1 MSGALSRSADAGRA
15 PVSQVLHQAKYDLR
29 TYFRDPR
36 ARGFTIALPVLLLLL
51 FGYIF
56 RNQSFTYEGIT
67 VSGVSYYL
75 SRMIVLDVVGSTLSN
90 LVVNVVTKRETGA
103 LRRRRASP
111 VPVSALISGDVITS
125 EVSSV
130 AITILLVLIAWL
142 AFGVHLTGA
151 AAALVLVTVIVGTAC
166 LCGVAYAVAT
176 FVKSQ
181 ESAGPLVMLIMF
193 ALNAISGIYV
203 PESLFPAWMRDVAQ
217 VLPIRPLATAM
228 QAAIDPSTNGGR
240 QFAWQDLLIVL
251 AWGAVGT
258 LLAVRRFSWSPSF
271 RS

>member
-1 MSGALSRSADAGRA
+1 MTM
-15 PVSQVLHQAKYDLR
+15 VSLIAHQAKYDLR
-29 TYFRDPR
+29 TYIRDPR
-36 ARGFTIALPVLLLLL
+36 ARGFTMALPVLLLLL

-56 RNQSFTYEGIT
+56 RHESFSYGGTTI
-67 VSGVSYYL
+67 SGVSYYL

-103 LRRRRASP
+103 LKRRRASP
-111 VPVSALISGDVITS
+111 VRTSALIGGDVITS
-125 EVSSV
+125 EVS
-130 AITILLVLIAWL
+130 ALGITVVLVLIGWL
-142 AFGVHLTGA
+142 AFSVHLTAAGA
-151 AAALVLVTVIVGTAC
+151 GLVLLTVIIGTAC
-166 LCGVAYAVAT
+166 LAGVGYAVST

-193 ALNAISGIYV
+193 ALNAISGIYI
-203 PESLFPAWMRDVAQ
+203 PESLFPAWLRDVAQ

-228 QAAIDPSTNGGR
+228 QAAIDPVTNGGQ

-251 AWGAVGT
+251 AWGAVGA
-258 LLAVRRFSWSPSF
+258 LVAVRRFSWSPS

>member
-1 MSGALSRSADAGRA
+1 MTM
-15 PVSQVLHQAKYDLR
+15 VSLIAHQAKYDLR
-29 TYFRDPR
+29 IYIRDPR
-36 ARGFTIALPVLLLLL
+36 ARGFTMALPVLLLLL

-56 RNQSFTYEGIT
+56 RHQSFSYGDTTI
-67 VSGVSYYL
+67 SGVSYYL

-103 LRRRRASP
+103 LKRRRASP
-111 VPVSALISGDVITS
+111 VRTSALIGGDVITS
-125 EVSSV
+125 EVS
-130 AITILLVLIAWL
+130 ALGITVVLVLIGWL
-142 AFGVHLTGA
+142 AFSVHLTALGA
-151 AAALVLVTVIVGTAC
+151 VLVLLTVIVGTAC
-166 LCGVAYAVAT
+166 LCGVAYAVST

-193 ALNAISGIYV
+193 ALNAISGIYI
-203 PESLFPAWMRDVAQ
+203 PDSLFPAWLRDVAQ

-228 QAAIDPSTNGGR
+228 QAAVAPVTNGGQ

-251 AWGAVGT
+251 AWGAVGA
-258 LLAVRRFSWSPSF
+258 LVAVRRFSWSPS